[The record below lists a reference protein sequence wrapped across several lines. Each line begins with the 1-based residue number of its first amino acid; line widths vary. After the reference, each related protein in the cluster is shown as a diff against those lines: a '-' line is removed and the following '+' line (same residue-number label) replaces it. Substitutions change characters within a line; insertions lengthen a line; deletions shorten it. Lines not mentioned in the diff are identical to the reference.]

1 MSGGPASL
9 LIKRRAL
16 LISAVAFISYAYF
29 YQGGGW
35 NQNSRFDLVRAIVE
49 QQTLRIDAYHDNT
62 YDKAY
67 YQGHYY
73 SDKAPGLA
81 LLAVP
86 AAALERPL
94 LRAVG
99 IDPASP
105 RAWVATSYFVTL
117 FAVALPAAFAC
128 ACLFLIAFK
137 LGSSEGGAAF
147 AALSMAFATPIWA
160 YATLFWGHALAAAC
174 LLFAFAAGIMLRSS
188 ERARSDFLWG
198 VALGLS
204 AGWATVSEYP
214 AAPASMI
221 LAVFA
226 LAQVWPE
233 GWSRR
238 MRSAGGISL
247 GAIAC
252 IAVLMVYQ
260 DRAFGSAFH
269 PSYAYYQE
277 GAFPWMKHGYMGLT
291 YPHVEVMLKLLFG
304 CRRGLFIVSPI
315 LVATPFGLR
324 VLWKNRATHA
334 AAVAASAVAG
344 YYLLFNASFSAW
356 DGGWSYGPR
365 YMGAGLPLLCLGLA
379 PVWDR
384 ANRIWRRVVVALA
397 VCSGLFSLMAVSIT
411 AQPPDRF
418 RCALTQLL
426 APSFWAGKLSLNQAS
441 MLTLSENAGGQ
452 AHGAFNL
459 GELIGMHGLP
469 SLIPL
474 FVIWGVAAFLW
485 RRLNQVEQRAA
496 TNY

>member
-128 ACLFLIAFK
+128 ACLFLIALK

-226 LAQVWPE
+226 LAQVWRNIAWRDCVHCRAD
-233 GWSRR
+233 GLSGSRLR
-238 MRSAGGISL
+238 LGFPSQLCVLPGGSLPLDEARLHGADLSACRS
-247 GAIAC
+247 
-252 IAVLMVYQ
+252 
-260 DRAFGSAFH
+260 
-269 PSYAYYQE
+269 
-277 GAFPWMKHGYMGLT
+277 
-291 YPHVEVMLKLLFG
+291 HVE
-304 CRRGLFIVSPI
+304 
-315 LVATPFGLR
+315 
-324 VLWKNRATHA
+324 
-334 AAVAASAVAG
+334 AVVRLPPRTF
-344 YYLLFNASFSAW
+344 YSFSHLSC
-356 DGGWSYGPR
+356 DSF
-365 YMGAGLPLLCLGLA
+365 
-379 PVWDR
+379 
-384 ANRIWRRVVVALA
+384 RIESAMEKSRNSRCCCGRV
-397 VCSGLFSLMAVSIT
+397 G
-411 AQPPDRF
+411 R
-418 RCALTQLL
+418 
-426 APSFWAGKLSLNQAS
+426 
-441 MLTLSENAGGQ
+441 
-452 AHGAFNL
+452 
-459 GELIGMHGLP
+459 
-469 SLIPL
+469 
-474 FVIWGVAAFLW
+474 
-485 RRLNQVEQRAA
+485 RRLLPPL
-496 TNY
+496 